1 MPLCCAEGHGMTWKA
16 PHGVQWLTCD
26 RQHCMSGLCDPCKPT
41 YTCSDCDYD
50 MCNVCAEVE
59 CAMPSRRTP
68 PVEPV
73 PLTPAADRPP
83 RTPRTKEVPDLMPDP
98 DSDGDDEEMEEEEG
112 EEAEGEE
119 AEAVEKREKKKVFV
133 LHTKKG
139 LRSAGGLKLLKRGL
153 SGRGS
158 NLLKSDRPLTSKDPR
173 VSFPSTTQY
182 LKNSL
187 KWLPQRARCRLCP
200 PLAATRLAWSA
211 RPARPVR
218 PPLPVQL
225 RRRYQSHRA
234 VRPWARVVWPA
245 AGAVVASRAA
255 RPPVPPGSRV
265 TQHTYSA
272 HNSAHTVH
280 IQCT

>member
-1 MPLCCAEGHGMTWKA
+1 MPQLRERHAKVVFIPIGLRNQKWGIFIPTTQKNLRLSKGFPQISRRVGGLFAMPLCCAEGHGMTWKA

-112 EEAEGEE
+112 EEEEGEE
-119 AEAVEKREKKKVFV
+119 AEAVEKRGKKKVFAP
-133 LHTKKG
+133 HKKRSS
-139 LRSAGGLKLLKRGL
+139 LRGRIKVAKAG
-153 SGRGS
+153 
-158 NLLKSDRPLTSKDPR
+158 PL
-173 VSFPSTTQY
+173 
-182 LKNSL
+182 
-187 KWLPQRARCRLCP
+187 RARVK
-200 PLAATRLAWSA
+200 SA
-211 RPARPVR
+211 KVR
-218 PPLPVQL
+218 PTPYV
-225 RRRYQSHRA
+225 
-234 VRPWARVVWPA
+234 
-245 AGAVVASRAA
+245 
-255 RPPVPPGSRV
+255 
-265 TQHTYSA
+265 
-272 HNSAHTVH
+272 
-280 IQCT
+280 

>member
-112 EEAEGEE
+112 EEEEGEE
-119 AEAVEKREKKKVFV
+119 AEAVEKRPRW
-133 LHTKKG
+133 TKAKQRRNVTCG
-139 LRSAGGLKLLKRGL
+139 KENATPASQAERQMLSVREIMLILESRPDIAPEIIKWYLSQSGCGIKSGKEYHFSGTQL
-153 SGRGS
+153 SG
-158 NLLKSDRPLTSKDPR
+158 
-173 VSFPSTTQY
+173 
-182 LKNSL
+182 
-187 KWLPQRARCRLCP
+187 
-200 PLAATRLAWSA
+200 
-211 RPARPVR
+211 
-218 PPLPVQL
+218 
-225 RRRYQSHRA
+225 
-234 VRPWARVVWPA
+234 
-245 AGAVVASRAA
+245 GAEW
-255 RPPVPPGSRV
+255 
-265 TQHTYSA
+265 
-272 HNSAHTVH
+272 
-280 IQCT
+280 IE